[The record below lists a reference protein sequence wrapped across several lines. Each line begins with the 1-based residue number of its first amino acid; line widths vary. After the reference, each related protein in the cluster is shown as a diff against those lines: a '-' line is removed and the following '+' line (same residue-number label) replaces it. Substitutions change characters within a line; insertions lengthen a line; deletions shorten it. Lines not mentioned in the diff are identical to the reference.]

1 MRVGNVSQTIMRK
14 DILKVLRTGQEEI
27 LFPPIAEERCA
38 AFDVGKDTA
47 VTATACVSGE
57 AVGFGVYGMLQA
69 VQDVAAKGAE
79 PTGVTL
85 HLLLP
90 VHMQENRIKHIIT
103 HMEAAGR
110 RLKVPVAAVRAEVC
124 PAVNQPVLYVTA
136 IGEAARREV
145 CFNGKSRAGED
156 IVLLGWTGLEGT
168 LRILAEQEEALGKR
182 FVPAFLH
189 QTKALEEELYILDH
203 IKRLRKYPVT
213 AIQQIGSG
221 GIFAALWELTESAGI
236 GMEIEMKQISIR
248 QETVEICEFVHRDPY
263 RMTSCGSA
271 LITVKD
277 SEPVIDELQRAG
289 ARATKLGVTTNTPV
303 RVILGQ
309 TEKRYLDRPQPD
321 EWMVWLEQTRCVNK
335 ESGGIIK

>member
-14 DILKVLRTGQEEI
+14 DILKVLRASQGEI
-27 LFPPIAEERCA
+27 LFPLTAEERCA
-38 AFDVGKDTA
+38 AFAVEKDTA

-57 AVGFGVYGMLQA
+57 AERFGVYGMLQA
-69 VQDVAAKGAE
+69 VQDVAAKGAD
-79 PTGVTL
+79 PIGVTL

-90 VHMQENRIKHIIT
+90 ADMQENKIKHIIAQVET
-103 HMEAAGR
+103 AGR
-110 RLKVPVAAVRAEVC
+110 KLKVPVAAVRAEVC

-136 IGEAARREV
+136 IGEVIRKEV
-145 CFNGKSRAGED
+145 CFNGRSGAGED

-168 LRILAEQEEALGKR
+168 LRILAEQEEALSKR
-182 FVPAFLH
+182 FVHTFLH
-189 QTKALEEELYILDH
+189 QTKELEEELYILDY
-203 IKRLRKYPVT
+203 IKSLRKYPVT

-277 SEPVIDELQRAG
+277 SEPMMDELQRAG

-321 EWMVWLEQTRCVNK
+321 EWMVWLEQTR
-335 ESGGIIK
+335 

>member
-14 DILKVLRTGQEEI
+14 DILKVLRASQGEI
-27 LFPPIAEERCA
+27 LFPLTAEERCA
-38 AFDVGKDTA
+38 AFAVEKDTT

-57 AVGFGVYGMLQA
+57 AEQFGVYGMLQA
-69 VQDVAAKGAE
+69 VQDVAAKGAD
-79 PTGVTL
+79 PIGVTL

-90 VHMQENRIKHIIT
+90 ADMQDNKIKHIIT
-103 HMEAAGR
+103 QVETAGR
-110 RLKVPVAAVRAEVC
+110 KLKVPVAAIRAEVC

-136 IGEAARREV
+136 IGESIRKEV
-145 CFNGKSRAGED
+145 CFNGRSGAGED

-168 LRILAEQEEALGKR
+168 LRILAEQEEALSKR
-182 FVPAFLH
+182 FVHTFLH
-189 QTKALEEELYILDH
+189 QTKELEEELYILDY
-203 IKRLRKYPVT
+203 IKSLRKYPVT

-277 SEPVIDELQRAG
+277 SEPMIDELQRAG

-321 EWMVWLEQTRCVNK
+321 EWMVWLEQTR
-335 ESGGIIK
+335 